1 MVSGPEAQADDPT
14 EVTADEP
21 AAVTAEQ
28 RHAEPSP
35 GDAAPATEPT
45 AQARTAA
52 VPAPEVAAAPVGEAS
67 ARPALREASGL
78 KMRGVFVIMTAFAT
92 VGCIIGFVTSG
103 TVSIPSAAGWGLLL
117 GSITAAVLSPA
128 RLGWTAAWMPPLAIT
143 AVIVVM
149 GQFTFLGSMP
159 TFAREVAMVA
169 ANLTAM
175 APAQLL
181 SVAAAAGILLLKRR
195 LLAR

>member
-1 MVSGPEAQADDPT
+1 MVSGPETQADDPAVISA
-14 EVTADEP
+14 EITAEN
-21 AAVTAEQ
+21 TAEQ
-28 RHAEPSP
+28 HSDEPSP
-35 GDAAPATEPT
+35 TDIAPATEPVT
-45 AQARTAA
+45 QARTAA
-52 VPAPEVAAAPVGEAS
+52 AAAPETAAAPVGAAS
-67 ARPALREASGL
+67 PRPALREAPGL

-103 TVSIPSAAGWGLLL
+103 TISIPSAAGWGLVL
-117 GSITAAVLSPA
+117 GSITAAVLSPP

-143 AVIVVM
+143 AVIAVM

-159 TFAREVAMVA
+159 TFARELAMVA

-195 LLAR
+195 ILAR